1 MTELGTFGAIVTFAL
16 DLENQA
22 LKYYQ
27 GLDDPAS
34 ASTIAQLVKGSQ
46 KRLQRLTRLRQEL
59 VTEMILEPISGV
71 FESDYQ
77 VDISGSSNWTELA
90 KSLEQNMGTFY
101 STTAPLIPMKEVER
115 AFLRLAKENHHRV
128 STIK

>member
-22 LKYYQ
+22 LAFYQ
-27 GLDDPAS
+27 GLDDS
-34 ASTIAQLVKGSQ
+34 DSSSTIVQLVNSSQ

-77 VDISGSSNWTELA
+77 VDISGSSNWTEKA
-90 KSLEQNMGTFY
+90 KSLEQNMGAFY
-101 STTAPLIPMKEVER
+101 STTAPIIPMKEVER
-115 AFLRLAKENHHRV
+115 AFLRLAKENHHRA